1 MQISRLQKMQVQNVQ
16 IAHIEQKGGIEHL
29 HTKSYS
35 MSLEKYA
42 SKSQSIVDICWTNC
56 RSAHSMKHEFHLC
69 SKLALEKIH
78 R

>member
-1 MQISRLQKMQVQNVQ
+1 MQVQNVQ
-16 IAHIEQKGGIEHL
+16 IAHIEQREGIEQL
-29 HTKSYS
+29 HAKSYS

-56 RSAHSMKHEFHLC
+56 RSAHSMKLMKHEFHLC